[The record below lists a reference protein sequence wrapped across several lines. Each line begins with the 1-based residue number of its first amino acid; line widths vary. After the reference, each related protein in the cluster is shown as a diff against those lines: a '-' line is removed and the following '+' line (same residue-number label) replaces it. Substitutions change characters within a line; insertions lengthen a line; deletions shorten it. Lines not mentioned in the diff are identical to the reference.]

1 MSYIYIPKPN
11 LKHAHTLKHT
21 RETREFG
28 LLRRRWSLGCVQ
40 PRSLLGSACHLSIF
54 GGDLHQVVVTSDSS
68 PFANYFQP
76 NSSRPRDSLMSRRR
90 TSDPGSGREA
100 CLVVPLLCSLFW
112 LLVGASSLVCM
123 SKFTGLAHVV
133 ALVVVKQLL

>member
-11 LKHAHTLKHT
+11 LKLETPHSNTHEK
-21 RETREFG
+21 REN
-28 LLRRRWSLGCVQ
+28 
-40 PRSLLGSACHLSIF
+40 SAYFTDDGHLDAFNRAAYLVRLVICQYSVAVIC
-54 GGDLHQVVVTSDSS
+54 TKPSSSDSS
-68 PFANYFQP
+68 PFANYFQSI
-76 NSSRPRDSLMSRRR
+76 SSRPRDSLMSR